1 MSENLQVFFVNLDKK
16 HIMNFKLRPWQ
27 ISDIESLA
35 KYANN
40 VNLTTFFTNRFPIPY
55 SENDAENFIEIAL
68 NDNPMLK
75 YAIEINGEAVGG
87 IDFHP
92 QADIL
97 CKNIEIGYWIGEP
110 FWGKGIMTEVV
121 KQIILIGFERF
132 DVTRI
137 YAKCFGQNIGSQ
149 KVLENA
155 GFKLEARFENIIYKY
170 DTFQDELIYAIR
182 R

>member
-1 MSENLQVFFVNLDKK
+1 
-16 HIMNFKLRPWQ
+16 MNFLLRPWQ
-27 ISDIESLA
+27 LSDIESLA

-40 VNLTTFFTNRFPIPY
+40 KDLTSFLTNRFPVPY
-55 SENDAENFIEIAL
+55 TENDAKTFIEIAL
-68 NDNPMLK
+68 NDSTMVK

-87 IDFHP
+87 IEFYP
-92 QADIL
+92 QGDVL

-121 KQIILIGFERF
+121 KQIIPIGFERF

-137 YAKCFGQNIGSQ
+137 YAKCFGGNIGSQ
-149 KVLENA
+149 KVLEKA
-155 GFKLEARFENIIYKY
+155 GFKLEARFEKVIFKY
-170 DTFQDELIYAIR
+170 DTFQDELIYGVR

>member
-1 MSENLQVFFVNLDKK
+1 
-16 HIMNFKLRPWQ
+16 
-27 ISDIESLA
+27 
-35 KYANN
+35 
-40 VNLTTFFTNRFPIPY
+40 LTTYFTNRFPIPY
-55 SENDAENFIEIAL
+55 SENDAKNFIEIAL
-68 NDNPMLK
+68 KDQPMLK
-75 YAIEINGEAVGG
+75 YAIEINDEAVGG

-97 CKNIEIGYWIGEP
+97 RKNIEIGYWIGEP

-121 KQIILIGFERF
+121 KQIIPIGFDRF

-137 YAKCFGQNIGSQ
+137 YAKCFGKNIGSQ

-170 DTFQDELIYAIR
+170 NTFQDELIYAIR

>member
-1 MSENLQVFFVNLDKK
+1 
-16 HIMNFKLRPWQ
+16 MNFTLRPWQ
-27 ISDIESLA
+27 LTDIESLT

-40 VNLTTFFTNRFPIPY
+40 KNLTTYFTNRFPVPY
-55 SENDAENFIEIAL
+55 TKNDAKNFIEMAL
-68 NDNPMLK
+68 NDSPLLK

-121 KQIILIGFERF
+121 KQIIIIGFERF

-137 YAKCFGQNIGSQ
+137 YAKCFGGNIGSQ

-155 GFKLEARFENIIYKY
+155 GFKLEAKFENIIYKY
-170 DTFQDELIYAIR
+170 NTFQDELIYAIR
-182 R
+182 K

>member
-1 MSENLQVFFVNLDKK
+1 
-16 HIMNFKLRPWQ
+16 MNFILRPWQ
-27 ISDIESLA
+27 LSDIESLA

-40 VNLTTFFTNRFPIPY
+40 KDLTTYFTNRFPIPY
-55 SENDAENFIEIAL
+55 TENDAKNFIEMAI
-68 NDNPMLK
+68 NDSPMLK
-75 YAIEINGEAVGG
+75 YAIEIGGEAIGG

-92 QADIL
+92 QADVL

-121 KQIILIGFERF
+121 KQIIPIGFERF

-137 YAKCFGQNIGSQ
+137 YAKVFEGNIGSQ

-155 GFKLEARFENIIYKY
+155 GFTLEARFENIIYKY
-170 DTFQDELIYAIR
+170 DTFQDELIYGVR
-182 R
+182 RQ

>member
-1 MSENLQVFFVNLDKK
+1 
-16 HIMNFKLRPWQ
+16 MNFILRPWQ
-27 ISDIESLA
+27 LSDIESLA

-40 VNLTTFFTNRFPIPY
+40 KDLTSFLTNRFPVPY
-55 SENDAENFIEIAL
+55 TENDAKNFIEIAL
-68 NDNPMLK
+68 NDSTMVK
-75 YAIEINGEAVGG
+75 YAIEINGEAVGR
-87 IDFHP
+87 IEFYP
-92 QADIL
+92 QADVL

-121 KQIILIGFERF
+121 KQIIPIGFERF

-137 YAKCFGQNIGSQ
+137 YAKCFGENIGSQ

-170 DTFQDELIYAIR
+170 DTFQDELIYGVR

>member
-1 MSENLQVFFVNLDKK
+1 
-16 HIMNFKLRPWQ
+16 MNFTLRPWQ
-27 ISDIESLA
+27 PSDIESLA

-55 SENDAENFIEIAL
+55 TEKDAKNFIEIAL
-68 NDNPMLK
+68 NDKPMLK

-121 KQIILIGFERF
+121 KQIISIGFERF

-137 YAKCFGQNIGSQ
+137 YAKCFGKNIASQ
-149 KVLENA
+149 KVLENT

-170 DTFQDELIYAIR
+170 EVFQDELIYSVR
-182 R
+182 KQ

>member
-1 MSENLQVFFVNLDKK
+1 
-16 HIMNFKLRPWQ
+16 MNFILRPWQ
-27 ISDIESLA
+27 LSDIESLA

-40 VNLTTFFTNRFPIPY
+40 KDLTSFLTNRFPVPY
-55 SENDAENFIEIAL
+55 TENDAKNFIEIAL
-68 NDNPMLK
+68 NDSTMVK

-87 IDFHP
+87 IEFYP
-92 QADIL
+92 QADVL

-121 KQIILIGFERF
+121 KQIIPIGFERF

-137 YAKCFGQNIGSQ
+137 YAKAFGENIGSQ

-155 GFKLEARFENIIYKY
+155 GFKLEARFEKIIFKY
-170 DTFQDELIYAIR
+170 DTFQDELIYGVR

>member
-1 MSENLQVFFVNLDKK
+1 MQF
-16 HIMNFKLRPWQ
+16 ILRPWQ
-27 ISDIESLA
+27 LFDVDNLV
-35 KYANN
+35 KYVSNPN
-40 VNLTTFFTNRFPIPY
+40 IPIHFTNRFPVPY
-55 SENDAENFIEIAL
+55 TLEDGRKFIDMAINES
-68 NDNPMLK
+68 PFLK

-121 KQIILIGFERF
+121 KQIIPIGFERF

-149 KVLENA
+149 KVLEKA
-155 GFKLEARFENIIYKY
+155 GFKLEARFEKIIFKY
-170 DTFQDELIYAIR
+170 DTFQDELIYGVR